1 MTLDGQVIAITGG
14 ASGIGLATAELAAR
28 RGASLAVIDRNADGA
43 AAAAR
48 RLEETG
54 QRALGLAADVSDPA
68 SIGAALD
75 AVHARFGRFDGLVA
89 CAGIRQSSAR
99 IADLGLDTWERI
111 IKVDLGGTFLTLQA
125 ASRIFKRTGAP
136 GAIVAVSSLSGHSP
150 RVGQAAYCAAKAGV
164 ISLTK
169 VLALELAAQRVRVNC
184 VCPGTALTPFNQE
197 ALQREGEQGVQARI
211 MGDTAQFRPGIPL
224 RRLAEASDI
233 AESIVFLLGPGA
245 RHLTGVELFVDGGE
259 SVF

>member
-1 MTLDGQVIAITGG
+1 MTLDQQVIAITGG

-28 RGASLAVIDRNADGA
+28 RGATVALLDRNGEA
-43 AAAAR
+43 ALAAAR
-48 RLEETG
+48 RIDGTG
-54 QRALGLAADVSDPA
+54 RRALGVTVDISDA
-68 SIGAALD
+68 TSIGSALE
-75 AVHARFGRFDGLVA
+75 AVHTRFGRFDGVVA
-89 CAGIRQSSAR
+89 CAGIRQASAR
-99 IADLGLDTWERI
+99 IVDLGLDVWERI

-125 ASRIFKRTGAP
+125 AARVFKGTGTP

-169 VLALELAAQRVRVNC
+169 VLALELASQGVRVNC